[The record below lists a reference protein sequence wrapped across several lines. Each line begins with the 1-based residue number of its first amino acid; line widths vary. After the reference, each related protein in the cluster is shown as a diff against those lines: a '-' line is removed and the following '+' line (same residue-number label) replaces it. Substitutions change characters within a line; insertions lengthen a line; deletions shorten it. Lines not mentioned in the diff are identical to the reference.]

1 MILLKPKV
9 KALIDDY
16 VNYLINE
23 GVTTQERAFEKKNL
37 MIQAIYKNLGGIVTH
52 RLSPYR
58 ELGSEESCL
67 LYVFKDSKSKSQW
80 GFAYKRFDEHNVIVY
95 NMKNLKL
102 IRERKDEKNL
112 LQKKK

>member
-9 KALIDDY
+9 KALIDNY
-16 VNYLINE
+16 VYYLIKE
-23 GVTTQERAFEKKNL
+23 GITSQTRAFEKKNF
-37 MIQAIYKNLGGIVTH
+37 MIHALNINLGGIIVTH
-52 RLSPYR
+52 RQSPYK

-67 LYVFKDSKSKSQW
+67 LYVFKDSKTKSQW

-102 IRERKDEKNL
+102 IRERK
-112 LQKKK
+112 